1 MKYTI
6 DWNRKEIQ
14 YAKKIVDGTYKS
26 CELERLSCQR
36 FLRDLERQND
46 DDFPYVYDYTR
57 ADRFFRFYEKCPNV
71 DGAFGETYKLA
82 EFQYYDL
89 GNLMGWT
96 CKDTGYRR
104 FKEAFINQSRGNFK
118 SSEMAV
124 LCAYGMSADCYYP
137 PFKPELRQFENNPRI
152 VVLAVDA
159 EQTKEVRGNCAEIVR
174 HSKELQE
181 QIDVGRGNNKSTYI
195 RSKKRGGEMVSV
207 SSELN
212 NLDGTKL
219 NWIIADEFCAFKE
232 DKRLNTLRG
241 GFGKKKQCM
250 LVKISTQS
258 DDAENKPAKVD
269 FDRCIELLHGRIV
282 DETYF
287 VVIRQLEPQDDIAD
301 FSLYEKACPVLRE
314 KNEYANRLI
323 TQIKDEYNKAFP
335 LGTAQAKIEFI
346 IKRTNQW
353 QVGTEEK
360 YLDQDDIDKLIAS
373 QVEENEFLEM
383 IQDRPTV
390 CGADCSKVVDLTAES
405 FIFKLPDDKIGIY
418 AHAFM
423 PSESL
428 QRHNK
433 TDKLPYEHYA
443 NEGYLSLIEG
453 SYIDNAELKQYMC
466 DFENDN
472 GLEVKGFCADNAY
485 AHQMLIDLEAGRTP
499 NGRAY
504 NVIECP
510 QTTAV
515 LNEPTTNFLKWLRAG
530 KLVICKNELFIK
542 HCANAYTESDKGGRI
557 KVAKKNKDSYF
568 RIDMLAATLFA
579 IAKID
584 LLEGQNLVNALASGT
599 FTF

>member
-1 MKYTI
+1 MNYKI

-14 YAKKIVDGTYKS
+14 YAKKVVDGVYKA

-71 DGAFGETYKLA
+71 DGAFGETYRLA

-96 CKDTGYRR
+96 CKGTGYRR
-104 FKEAFINQSRGNFK
+104 YKEAFINQSRGNFK

-219 NWIIADEFCAFKE
+219 NWIIADEFCAFRE

-360 YLDQDDIDKLIAS
+360 YLDQEMLDKLVQS
-373 QVEENEFLEM
+373 QVKEEDFLEM
-383 IQDRPTV
+383 IKDSP
-390 CGADCSKVVDLTAES
+390 CIMGLDASKVIDLTAES
-405 FIFKLPDDKIGIY
+405 FIFKLPDNKIGIY
-418 AHAFM
+418 AHAFI
-423 PSESL
+423 PKESL
-428 QRHNK
+428 ARHNK
-433 TDKLPYEHYA
+433 TDKLPYEAYERDGLVSFIA
-443 NEGYLSLIEG
+443 GE
-453 SYIDNAELKQYMC
+453 YIDNLDLMEYMC
-466 DFENDN
+466 DFEKDN
-472 GLEVKGFCADNAY
+472 NAEIRAVCADNAY
-485 AHQMLIDLEAGRTP
+485 CHQMLVQLDAGRTP
-499 NGRAY
+499 SGKAY
-504 NVIECP
+504 TVIECP

-515 LNEPTTNFLKWLRAG
+515 LNEPCLTFEKLLLDG
-530 KLVICKNELFIK
+530 KIVLCENELFIK
-542 HCANAYTESDKGGRI
+542 HAANCYKSFDNGGRMKI
-557 KVAKKNKDSYF
+557 VKKDKNSAY
-568 RIDMLAATLFA
+568 RIDLMASTMNALR
-579 IAKID
+579 KID
-584 LLEGQNLVNALASGT
+584 LLQDQNLIQALASGT

>member
-14 YAKKIVDGTYKS
+14 YAKKVVDGTYKA

-96 CKDTGYRR
+96 CKGTGYRR
-104 FKEAFINQSRGNFK
+104 YKEAFINQSRGNFK

-219 NWIIADEFCAFKE
+219 NWIIADEFCAFRE

-373 QVEENEFLEM
+373 QVEEDEFLEM
-383 IQDRPTV
+383 IADRPTV

-443 NEGYLSLIEG
+443 KEGYLSLIEG

-472 GLEVKGFCADNAY
+472 GLEIKGFCADNAY
-485 AHQMLIDLEAGRTP
+485 AHQLLIDLEAGRTP

-510 QTTAV
+510 QTTSV

-542 HCANAYTESDKGGRI
+542 HCANAYTESDKGGRV

>member
-1 MKYTI
+1 MNYKI

-14 YAKKIVDGTYKS
+14 YAKKVVDGVYKA

-71 DGAFGETYKLA
+71 DGAFGETYRLA

-96 CKDTGYRR
+96 CKGTGYRR
-104 FKEAFINQSRGNFK
+104 YKEAFINQSRGNFK

-219 NWIIADEFCAFKE
+219 NWIIADEFCAFRE

-287 VVIRQLEPQDDIAD
+287 VVIRQLEPQDDIANFD
-301 FSLYEKACPVLRE
+301 LYEKACPVLRE

-373 QVEENEFLEM
+373 QVEEDEFLEM
-383 IQDRPTV
+383 IADRPTV

>member
-1 MKYTI
+1 MNYKI
-6 DWNRKEIQ
+6 DWSRKEIQ
-14 YAKKIVDGTYKS
+14 YAKKVVDGVYKA

-46 DDFPYVYDYTR
+46 DDFPFVYDYTR

-71 DGAFGETYKLA
+71 DGAFGETYRLA

-96 CKDTGYRR
+96 CKGTGYRR
-104 FKEAFINQSRGNFK
+104 YKEAFINQSRGNFK

-219 NWIIADEFCAFKE
+219 NWIIADEFCAFRE

-360 YLDQDDIDKLIAS
+360 FLDQDDIDKLIAS
-373 QVEENEFLEM
+373 QVEEDEFLEM
-383 IQDRPTV
+383 IADRPTV

-405 FIFKLPDDKIGIY
+405 FIFKLPDDKLGIY
-418 AHAFM
+418 AHGFM

-542 HCANAYTESDKGGRI
+542 HCANAYTESDKGGRV

>member
-1 MKYTI
+1 M
-6 DWNRKEIQ
+6 DKELEKRIEVQ
-14 YAKKIVDGTYKS
+14 YAIKVVNGTYKA
-26 CELERLSCQR
+26 CELERLACQR
-36 FLRDLERQND
+36 FLNDLERQND
-46 DDFPYVYDYTR
+46 DDFPYIYDTTR
-57 ADRFFRFYEKCPNV
+57 ADRFFKFYEKCPNV

-82 EFQYYDL
+82 EFQRFDL
-89 GNLMGWT
+89 GNIMAFV

-104 FKEAFINQSRGNFK
+104 YKEAFINQSRGNFK

-287 VVIRQLEPQDDIAD
+287 VVIRQLEPQDDIANFD
-301 FSLYEKACPVLRE
+301 LYEKACPVLRE

-373 QVEENEFLEM
+373 QVEEDEFLGM

-542 HCANAYTESDKGGRI
+542 HCANAYTESDKGGRV

>member
-1 MKYTI
+1 M
-6 DWNRKEIQ
+6 DKELEKRIEVQ
-14 YAKKIVDGTYKS
+14 YAIKVVNGTYKA
-26 CELERLSCQR
+26 CELERLACQR
-36 FLRDLERQND
+36 FLNDLERQND
-46 DDFPYVYDYTR
+46 DDFPYIYDTTR
-57 ADRFFRFYEKCPNV
+57 ADRFFKFYEKCPNV

-82 EFQYYDL
+82 EFQRFDL
-89 GNLMGWT
+89 GNIMAFV

-104 FKEAFINQSRGNFK
+104 YKEAFINQSRGNFK

-258 DDAENKPAKVD
+258 DDAESKPAKVD

-287 VVIRQLEPQDDIAD
+287 VVIRQLEPQDDIANFD
-301 FSLYEKACPVLRE
+301 LYEKACPVLRE

-360 YLDQDDIDKLIAS
+360 FLDQDDIDKLIAS
-373 QVEENEFLEM
+373 QVEEDDFLEM

-443 NEGYLSLIEG
+443 KEGYLSLIEG
-453 SYIDNAELKQYMC
+453 SYIDNVELKQYMC

-472 GLEVKGFCADNAY
+472 GLEIKGFCADNAY
-485 AHQMLIDLEAGRTP
+485 AHQLLIDLEAGRTP

-542 HCANAYTESDKGGRI
+542 HCANAYTESDKGGRV

>member
-1 MKYTI
+1 M
-6 DWNRKEIQ
+6 
-14 YAKKIVDGTYKS
+14 
-26 CELERLSCQR
+26 
-36 FLRDLERQND
+36 
-46 DDFPYVYDYTR
+46 
-57 ADRFFRFYEKCPNV
+57 
-71 DGAFGETYKLA
+71 
-82 EFQYYDL
+82 
-89 GNLMGWT
+89 
-96 CKDTGYRR
+96 
-104 FKEAFINQSRGNFK
+104 
-118 SSEMAV
+118 
-124 LCAYGMSADCYYP
+124 
-137 PFKPELRQFENNPRI
+137 
-152 VVLAVDA
+152 
-159 EQTKEVRGNCAEIVR
+159 
-174 HSKELQE
+174 
-181 QIDVGRGNNKSTYI
+181 
-195 RSKKRGGEMVSV
+195 
-207 SSELN
+207 
-212 NLDGTKL
+212 
-219 NWIIADEFCAFKE
+219 
-232 DKRLNTLRG
+232 
-241 GFGKKKQCM
+241 
-250 LVKISTQS
+250 
-258 DDAENKPAKVD
+258 
-269 FDRCIELLHGRIV
+269 
-282 DETYF
+282 
-287 VVIRQLEPQDDIAD
+287 
-301 FSLYEKACPVLRE
+301 
-314 KNEYANRLI
+314 
-323 TQIKDEYNKAFP
+323 
-335 LGTAQAKIEFI
+335 GTAQAKIEFI

-542 HCANAYTESDKGGRI
+542 HCANAYLEYDKGSRMKI
-557 KVAKKNKDSYF
+557 AKKNKDSYF
-568 RIDMLAATLFA
+568 RIDLLASTIFA

-584 LLEGQNLVNALASGT
+584 LLAGENLVNSLMTGKFS
-599 FTF
+599 F

>member
-1 MKYTI
+1 MNYKI

-14 YAKKIVDGTYKS
+14 YAKKVVDGVYKA

-71 DGAFGETYKLA
+71 DGAFGETYRLA

-96 CKDTGYRR
+96 CKGTGYRR
-104 FKEAFINQSRGNFK
+104 YKEAFINQSRGNFK

-373 QVEENEFLEM
+373 QVEEDEFLEM
-383 IQDRPTV
+383 IADRPTV

-466 DFENDN
+466 DFESDN
-472 GLEVKGFCADNAY
+472 GLDIKGFCADNAY
-485 AHQMLIDLEAGRTP
+485 AHQLLIDLEAGRTP

-510 QTTAV
+510 QTTSV

-542 HCANAYTESDKGGRI
+542 HCANAYLEYDKGSRMKI
-557 KVAKKNKDSYF
+557 AKKNKDSYF
-568 RIDMLAATLFA
+568 RIDLLASTIFA

-584 LLEGQNLVNALASGT
+584 LLAGENLVNSLMTGKFS
-599 FTF
+599 F

>member
-1 MKYTI
+1 MNYKI

-14 YAKKIVDGTYKS
+14 YAKKVVDGVYKA

-71 DGAFGETYKLA
+71 DGAFGETYRLA

-96 CKDTGYRR
+96 CKGTGYRR
-104 FKEAFINQSRGNFK
+104 YKEAFINQSRGNFK

-181 QIDVGRGNNKSTYI
+181 QIDVGRVNNKSTYI

-219 NWIIADEFCAFKE
+219 NWIIADEFCAFRE

-373 QVEENEFLEM
+373 QVEEDEFLEM

-443 NEGYLSLIEG
+443 NEGYLSIIEG

-472 GLEVKGFCADNAY
+472 GLEIKGFCADNAY
-485 AHQMLIDLEAGRTP
+485 AHQLLIDLEAGRTP

-510 QTTAV
+510 QTTSV

-542 HCANAYTESDKGGRI
+542 HCANAYTESDKGGRV

>member
-1 MKYTI
+1 M
-6 DWNRKEIQ
+6 DKELEKRIEVQ
-14 YAKKIVDGTYKS
+14 YAIKVVNGTYKA
-26 CELERLSCQR
+26 CELERLACQR
-36 FLRDLERQND
+36 FLNDLERQND
-46 DDFPYVYDYTR
+46 DDFPYIYDTTR
-57 ADRFFRFYEKCPNV
+57 ADRFFKFYEKCPNV

-82 EFQYYDL
+82 EFQRFDL
-89 GNLMGWT
+89 GNIMAFV

-104 FKEAFINQSRGNFK
+104 YKEAFINQSRGNFK

-287 VVIRQLEPQDDIAD
+287 VVIRQLEPQDDIANFD
-301 FSLYEKACPVLRE
+301 LYEKACPVLRE

-373 QVEENEFLEM
+373 QVEEDEFLEM
-383 IQDRPTV
+383 IADRPTV

-443 NEGYLSLIEG
+443 KEGYLSLIEG

-466 DFENDN
+466 DFESDN
-472 GLEVKGFCADNAY
+472 ELDIKGFCADNAY
-485 AHQMLIDLEAGRTP
+485 AHQLLIDLEAGRTP